1 MEVACLKQNN
11 ISTVSFRQ
19 QLAGWL
25 VHSFT
30 ASGAYVGVLA
40 LYAIYQQKFLNAL
53 WLMLIAICIDA
64 VDGLFARMIG
74 IKIAVPKINGELLD
88 NIVDFFNYTIVPAF
102 FLLVTQ
108 LVPEGWAFPCVMIVV
123 LSSAYQFTQED
134 AKTSDH
140 FFKGFPSYWNIA
152 VFYLFFWQMDKVAN
166 LWIILLLAA
175 LSFVPIKYVY
185 PSRLDYLTK
194 SPILRIAMLIATI
207 SWGLATAGLLWIYP
221 ASNNV
226 LVSISMGYMI
236 LYVTISL
243 YRTWVPLTKVSRWE
257 KIKEPHKMGVDLSVS
272 DNLR

>member
-1 MEVACLKQNN
+1 LKQNN
-11 ISTVSFRQ
+11 IRIINFRQ

-25 VHSFT
+25 VHAFT

-40 LYAIYQQKFLNAL
+40 LYAIYQQKFLTAL

-64 VDGLFARMIG
+64 VDGLFARMIN
-74 IKIAVPKINGELLD
+74 IKAAVPKINGELLD

-108 LVPEGWAFPCVMIVV
+108 LVPEGWGIPCVLIIV

-152 VFYLFFWQMDKVAN
+152 VFYLFFWQMDKVTN
-166 LWIILLLAA
+166 LWILLLLAA
-175 LSFVPIKYVY
+175 LSFVPIKYIY

-194 SPILRIAMLIATI
+194 SALLRIAMLMATI
-207 SWGLATAGLLWIYP
+207 GWGLASAGLLWTYP
-221 ASNNV
+221 ALNNV
-226 LVSISMGYMI
+226 LVSISMGYLI
-236 LYVTISL
+236 LYVGVSL
-243 YRTWVPLTKVSRWE
+243 YRTWVPL
-257 KIKEPHKMGVDLSVS
+257 LN
-272 DNLR
+272 NLR

>member
-1 MEVACLKQNN
+1 MEVAYLKQNN
-11 ISTVSFRQ
+11 IRTISLRQ
-19 QLAGWL
+19 QFAGWL
-25 VHSFT
+25 VHAFT

-40 LYAIYQQKFLNAL
+40 LYAIYQQKFLSAL

-64 VDGLFARMIG
+64 VDGLFARMIR
-74 IKIAVPKINGELLD
+74 IKEAVPKINGELLD

-108 LVPEGWAFPCVMIVV
+108 LVSTTWEFPCVVIVV

-152 VFYLFFWQMDKVAN
+152 VFYLFFWQMDKITN
-166 LWIILLLAA
+166 LGIILLLAI
-175 LSFVPIKYVY
+175 LSFVPIKYIY

-194 SPILRIAMLIATI
+194 SAILRIAMLLATI
-207 SWGLATAGLLWIYP
+207 GWGFATAGLLWIYP
-221 ASNNV
+221 ASNKV

-236 LYVTISL
+236 LYVAISL
-243 YRTWVPLTKVSRWE
+243 YRTWIPLSHIPRWK
-257 KIKEPHKMGVDLSVS
+257 KITELKNLRGKWDMP
-272 DNLR
+272 DNLG